1 MGVVNS
7 KLLRERKRISNGLW
21 VIECPK
27 CKTHVA
33 TAKDY
38 GALSL
43 FVVCQ
48 KCYPTKLLNDVIR
61 MDYRRRFCKDGSKD
75 FLS

>member
-7 KLLRERKRISNGLW
+7 KLLREKKRISNGLW

-27 CKTHVA
+27 CKTHVSSS
-33 TAKDY
+33 KDY
-38 GALSL
+38 GSL
-43 FVVCQ
+43 PLLVVC
-48 KCYPTKLLNDVIR
+48 KNCYPTKLLNDVIR
-61 MDYRRRFCKDGSKD
+61 LDYRKRFCKMGTKD